1 MAKTLIGQ
9 LVLRL
14 RTEGLSEANKVERAM
29 RNVEAAARKLAS
41 APAPTWGIGFQR
53 QLDKL
58 KLTNQQIAGVQ
69 RSWAAM
75 HDSMRTKGLSSALRV
90 GETANWKNAT
100 VMHFAAVRDEHSN
113 AMKAMEDRARTHGR
127 IMRGFARSMLVAAGA
142 YTGVYG
148 AGMVGRQGVIA
159 SATEERER
167 FRADMAGIPEN
178 EQERLFDES
187 LRLSAKYRA
196 ASFPEIAEMARNAR
210 ATMGTTDRAIE
221 ILETLTQG
229 LVTLKSTKGPDAAA
243 HELSRLVRGIDNLGK
258 NAEGDIGIEDTKALI
273 EGLVRASQ
281 IEGRELDVGTL
292 FDFARRA
299 KVAGP
304 ALDTEFLANVAPAI
318 MQDMTAHGA
327 GTALAMAFKSFILG
341 DRSIAGKRY
350 MAAQSDMGLRSGL
363 TLNSRGNIENTGEIV
378 DADLMGRNP
387 YDWVK
392 TYLIPALE
400 KRGVDTNDDNA
411 IAQAVGKLSGNTNA
425 TGLLT
430 RMVQQREQID
440 RLLGAYS
447 NTMGLD
453 AAEKAST
460 RDPFVAWEGFKSSLE
475 NLSGAMGG
483 MPAITSGLNTLADL
497 VNNLQQRIRDGDPLV
512 SNAATVAGV
521 GAAGGSAYLLVRGV
535 HGLITAGTNLNAAA
549 ANLNVAAAR
558 LGGSAAVDAVSN
570 NSKSPKG
577 IPIVGPLMAAYG
589 LYEIAKGFKGASEG
603 IEIRKPEPNTPGDY
617 FNRIRDRNLNPKDD
631 EDQGPG
637 FWKRFFLGDAA
648 DPEFSFRGAMQ
659 VDAGI
664 SGNREATDE
673 AQTLRG
679 DLDALNVTATPQV
692 DTSSIR
698 AARQDAEAL
707 LATLHR
713 VGSLVSDAAA
723 DVGAELRRNYA
734 D

>member
-14 RTEGLSEANKVERAM
+14 RSEGLNEANKVEKAM
-29 RNVEAAARKLAS
+29 RDIDAAARKLAS
-41 APAPTWGIGFQR
+41 TPAPGWGAGFQK
-53 QLDKL
+53 QLNAL
-58 KLTNQQIAGVQ
+58 KLTSQEIAGVQ

-75 HDSMRTKGLSSALRV
+75 HDSMRSKKLSGALRV
-90 GETANWKNAT
+90 GEVANWKNAT
-100 VMHFAAVRDEHSN
+100 VMHFASVRDEHSK

-127 IMRGFARSMLVAAGA
+127 VMKGIARSVLVAGGA

-167 FRADMAGIPEN
+167 FRSDMAGIPEN
-178 EQERLFDES
+178 EQEKLFDES

-229 LVTLKSTKGPDAAA
+229 LVTLKSTKGTDAAA

-304 ALDTEFLANVAPAI
+304 ALDTDFLANVAPAI

-350 MAAQSDMGLRSGL
+350 MAAQEEMGLRSGL
-363 TLNSRGNIENTGEIV
+363 TLNSRGNIETTGEIV
-378 DADLMGRNP
+378 DPDLMGRNP
-387 YDWVK
+387 YEWVK

-440 RLLGAYS
+440 RLLAAYG

-475 NLSGAMGG
+475 SLSGAMGG

-535 HGLITAGTNLNAAA
+535 YGLITAGTNLNTAA
-549 ANLNVAAAR
+549 ANLNIAAAR
-558 LGGSAAVDAVSN
+558 LGGSAAADAATGGKAGKKGLPIFGTGTMLALGAMLQLSGDSADN
-570 NSKSPKG
+570 DYASAPEDERARMREEARKRTEELNERSPNQWR
-577 IPIVGPLMAAYG
+577 
-589 LYEIAKGFKGASEG
+589 E
-603 IEIRKPEPNTPGDY
+603 
-617 FNRIRDRNLNPKDD
+617 
-631 EDQGPG
+631 
-637 FWKRFFLGDAA
+637 FFLGKAA
-648 DPEFSFRGAMQ
+648 DPDFNFREAMQ

-664 SGNREATDE
+664 SGNRGAKND
-673 AQTLRG
+673 AQ
-679 DLDALNVTATPQV
+679 DLASDIDALNVTATPQV
-692 DTSSIR
+692 DTSNIR

-707 LATLHR
+707 LATLQR
-713 VGSLVSDAAA
+713 IGSWVSDAASN
-723 DVGAELRRNYA
+723 VGAELRRNYS